1 MIAILFSLHDRWCGL
16 SCKGPGTHT
25 CGNHRYRDFSHG
37 YCCSWDCPEPRNTGW
52 RVGWVVICRKYLP
65 GLPGT
70 TTYQPV
76 NPSRSH
82 PVYRPYRRTVGK
94 ICLHLPFRPST
105 IPVAPPLLSRSLIY
119 QPVDQKSYDLQRY
132 NKLSFLR
139 ILWCIFFPTVLI
151 YPSWVLACYFVFL
164 IVICGRWSSYFGD
177 NSWRIFLERIWVP
190 FFLYVFFYSLF
201 LSFFLSFEKRLE
213 CGGGWCSSTFGP
225 SSERTAEETRPNRG
239 TGYRLESFVYLP
251 ALRIV

>member
-1 MIAILFSLHDRWCGL
+1 M
-16 SCKGPGTHT
+16 
-25 CGNHRYRDFSHG
+25 
-37 YCCSWDCPEPRNTGW
+37 
-52 RVGWVVICRKYLP
+52 ICRKYLP

-94 ICLHLPFRPST
+94 ICLHLPFRLST

-119 QPVDQKSYDLQRY
+119 QPVDQKSDDLQRY

-139 ILWCIFFPTVLI
+139 ILWCIFFSHCLDISLMSIGLLFHFFNYYMRTMIIL
-151 YPSWVLACYFVFL
+151 F
-164 IVICGRWSSYFGD
+164 R
-177 NSWRIFLERIWVP
+177 RQFLENIPRSNLSA
-190 FFLYVFFYSLF
+190 FLLYIFFYRLF

-213 CGGGWCSSTFGP
+213 CGGCDVLAHLDPLRNEPQRKHARTV
-225 SSERTAEETRPNRG
+225 ERV
-239 TGYRLESFVYLP
+239 TG
-251 ALRIV
+251 